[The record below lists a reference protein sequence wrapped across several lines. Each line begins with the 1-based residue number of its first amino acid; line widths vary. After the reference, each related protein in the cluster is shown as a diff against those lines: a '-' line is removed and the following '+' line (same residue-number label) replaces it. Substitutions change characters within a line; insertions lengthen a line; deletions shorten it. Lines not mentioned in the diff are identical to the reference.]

1 MYYLCMKKPLQPKIE
16 QLKNVIDIIYEEAEK
31 DWQRIAIA
39 LFAVEEWN
47 IGVFDFVRT
56 SNLQIPD
63 VLVMQKE
70 MNDVVD
76 DLYYSWK

>member
-1 MYYLCMKKPLQPKIE
+1 MTKPLQPKIE
-16 QLKNVIDIIYEEAEK
+16 HLKEVINLIYDEAEK

-47 IGVFDFVRT
+47 VWVFDFVRT
-56 SNLQIPD
+56 SNLQVPD

-76 DLYYSWK
+76 EIYYNCKQ